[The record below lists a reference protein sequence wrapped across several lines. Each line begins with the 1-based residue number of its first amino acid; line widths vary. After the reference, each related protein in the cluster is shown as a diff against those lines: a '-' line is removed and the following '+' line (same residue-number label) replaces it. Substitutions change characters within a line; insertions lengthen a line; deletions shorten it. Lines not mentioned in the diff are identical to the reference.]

1 MAAQAQPEVV
11 HEFEVDG
18 RGTLRTCLTE
28 FRGRRYMDL
37 RLWVGSAPGGELIA
51 TRKGLSLPT
60 EYLDEL
66 QAAVGVLAHE
76 VRPDDRRVA

>member
-1 MAAQAQPEVV
+1 MVTQAQPEVL

-18 RGTLRTCLTE
+18 RGTIRTCLTE

-37 RLWVGSAPGGELIA
+37 RLWVGSAPGGELVA
-51 TRKGLSLPT
+51 TKKGLNLPT

-66 QAAVGVLAHE
+66 QDAVGVLAQA
-76 VRPDDRRVA
+76 VGSDG